1 MYIYLTYESLAKF
14 SPRVSA
20 DGHILV
26 QQTIPFSSFD
36 AVWYREWESGE
47 YYRLLVPNG
56 QDQLVLSVDGAKKMA
71 TTERFDN
78 LIRNVVP
85 DETSPDV
92 EELRKLID
100 IQTAH
105 ISNHCNLFPK
115 HPGWNNAVSL
125 LALTHRSLKEDHR
138 LCPACLCEIPANLS
152 ICVVCKGHLISHGF
166 RKRMKVTIASVPTV
180 ELRSPEGDV
189 KDHVKQAWEEIK
201 IDLTS
206 DDDEEAD
213 HKVNDDE
220 MEEIEMES
228 PPEGSHHRTA
238 DVDADEGKEE
248 LTSEK
253 RDYRQQDDVDQFLK
267 EEREHAETHGEGMEM
282 QDDDENRG
290 FRAGEVRHVHA
301 NYPKWMKRIDYGS
314 KVLPVEACVI
324 GDAQPELIKILL
336 LQMGNNLL
344 RIHRHYCLNFCENSI
359 ETAWQH
365 FQTVNAYR
373 FDLDPKVPYLG
384 EDENGD
390 PKEPTDDQMRE
401 LYWNICDPEDRN
413 NLGPDGF
420 TCAYYGSLIFKKLIT
435 YILECGFTY
444 TDLQNALGDGVGDTL
459 RLKDTAEEEKKK
471 SEEARAK
478 LDGQAYF
485 VRRVIAGA
493 YGVNAVYFFR
503 NVEYQ
508 NSITLNPVDI
518 LCASRPQCRRIAVMH
533 LILQNGMQ
541 LPQALMDRLTDA
553 INTYNKSKK
562 RDNQKLKWGTHLSE
576 HHIAA
581 IANFAAGDAPQPGPK
596 AKPMPKPSAKPSGQS
611 QGATSSSG
619 SSFVAPT
626 PKQVPQPPPPSKG
639 GKGKG
644 KDVRA
649 TYPWREHENRGKGH
663 DAVSHRGGD
672 WNYNWQ
678 NRDNRGWRG

>member
-1 MYIYLTYESLAKF
+1 MYIYLTYESFAKF

-138 LCPACLCEIPANLS
+138 LCPACLCETPANLS

-180 ELRSPEGDV
+180 ELRSPEEDV

-201 IDLTS
+201 IELTS

-213 HKVNDDE
+213 HKDNDDE

-228 PPEGSHHRTA
+228 PPEGSHHRTVY
-238 DVDADEGKEE
+238 VDADEGKEE

-267 EEREHAETHGEGMEM
+267 EEREQAEAHGEEMEM
-282 QDDDENRG
+282 HDDDENKG

-301 NYPKWMKRIDYGS
+301 DYPKWMKRIDYGS
-314 KVLPVEACVI
+314 KVLPIEACR
-324 GDAQPELIKILL
+324 L
-336 LQMGNNLL
+336 
-344 RIHRHYCLNFCENSI
+344 
-359 ETAWQH
+359 ET
-365 FQTVNAYR
+365 
-373 FDLDPKVPYLG
+373 
-384 EDENGD
+384 
-390 PKEPTDDQMRE
+390 
-401 LYWNICDPEDRN
+401 
-413 NLGPDGF
+413 
-420 TCAYYGSLIFKKLIT
+420 
-435 YILECGFTY
+435 
-444 TDLQNALGDGVGDTL
+444 
-459 RLKDTAEEEKKK
+459 
-471 SEEARAK
+471 
-478 LDGQAYF
+478 
-485 VRRVIAGA
+485 
-493 YGVNAVYFFR
+493 
-503 NVEYQ
+503 
-508 NSITLNPVDI
+508 
-518 LCASRPQCRRIAVMH
+518 
-533 LILQNGMQ
+533 
-541 LPQALMDRLTDA
+541 
-553 INTYNKSKK
+553 
-562 RDNQKLKWGTHLSE
+562 
-576 HHIAA
+576 
-581 IANFAAGDAPQPGPK
+581 
-596 AKPMPKPSAKPSGQS
+596 PSP
-611 QGATSSSG
+611 SSSR
-619 SSFVAPT
+619 SCCYRWVT
-626 PKQVPQPPPPSKG
+626 IC
-639 GKGKG
+639 
-644 KDVRA
+644 
-649 TYPWREHENRGKGH
+649 
-663 DAVSHRGGD
+663 
-672 WNYNWQ
+672 
-678 NRDNRGWRG
+678 

>member
-1 MYIYLTYESLAKF
+1 MNPGVGYTLGGGFHCTTFDCILRIFQEGLRPGGGGDRINTFFVPFAPWDNRSWSILKYKKIEGANLVYIYLTYESLAKF

-201 IDLTS
+201 IELTS

-228 PPEGSHHRTA
+228 PPEGSHHRTVY
-238 DVDADEGKEE
+238 VDADEGKEE

-267 EEREHAETHGEGMEM
+267 EEREQAETHGEGMEM

-290 FRAGEVRHVHA
+290 FRAMYMQIIQGGWNALIMGRRSCPLKPAWLETPSPSSSRFCCYKWVTICWGFIDIIVWISVRTA
-301 NYPKWMKRIDYGS
+301 LKPLGSIFKRSTLIDLTLTPRSHTLVKMRMAIRKNPLMIRWENCTGTS
-314 KVLPVEACVI
+314 VT
-324 GDAQPELIKILL
+324 
-336 LQMGNNLL
+336 L
-344 RIHRHYCLNFCENSI
+344 RIR
-359 ETAWQH
+359 T
-365 FQTVNAYR
+365 
-373 FDLDPKVPYLG
+373 
-384 EDENGD
+384 
-390 PKEPTDDQMRE
+390 
-401 LYWNICDPEDRN
+401 
-413 NLGPDGF
+413 
-420 TCAYYGSLIFKKLIT
+420 
-435 YILECGFTY
+435 IL
-444 TDLQNALGDGVGDTL
+444 V
-459 RLKDTAEEEKKK
+459 
-471 SEEARAK
+471 
-478 LDGQAYF
+478 
-485 VRRVIAGA
+485 
-493 YGVNAVYFFR
+493 
-503 NVEYQ
+503 
-508 NSITLNPVDI
+508 
-518 LCASRPQCRRIAVMH
+518 
-533 LILQNGMQ
+533 
-541 LPQALMDRLTDA
+541 LTDSLVP
-553 INTYNKSKK
+553 IMDHWYS
-562 RDNQKLKWGTHLSE
+562 R
-576 HHIAA
+576 
-581 IANFAAGDAPQPGPK
+581 
-596 AKPMPKPSAKPSGQS
+596 
-611 QGATSSSG
+611 SSSLTSWNAG
-619 SSFVAPT
+619 SRTLTCRTRWETELVT
-626 PKQVPQPPPPSKG
+626 HW
-639 GKGKG
+639 
-644 KDVRA
+644 D
-649 TYPWREHENRGKGH
+649 
-663 DAVSHRGGD
+663 
-672 WNYNWQ
+672 
-678 NRDNRGWRG
+678 